1 MKSKMSA
8 SFPFNKQIVSN
19 PRCLRELK
27 KFNFIC
33 SPFTVVE
40 PPQPPPPDVVGLVM
54 VTDSFELTSMVAEPF
69 EAFLSLLRRVSSAVT
84 GALGTPTLE
93 KLLFVI
99 DWLEV
104 DEVAVEDEVHVEPGD
119 DQDLIARQCI
129 TGLTSRQNSG

>member
-1 MKSKMSA
+1 MKSKISA
-8 SFPFNKQIVSN
+8 SLPFNKQIVSN
-19 PRCLRELK
+19 PRCFSELK

-33 SPFTVVE
+33 SPLMVVV
-40 PPQPPPPDVVGLVM
+40 PPPPEVVGLVI
-54 VTDSFELTSMVAEPF
+54 VTDSFELTSIVLEPF
-69 EAFLSLLRRVSSAVT
+69 EAFLSLLRRSSAD

-119 DQDLIARQCI
+119 DQDLIGR
-129 TGLTSRQNSG
+129 RKNSLV

>member
-1 MKSKMSA
+1 MKSKISA
-8 SFPFNKQIVSN
+8 SLPFNKQIVSN
-19 PRCLRELK
+19 PRCLSELK

-33 SPFTVVE
+33 SPLTVVV
-40 PPQPPPPDVVGLVM
+40 PPPPLDVVGLVI
-54 VTDSFELTSMVAEPF
+54 VTDSFELTSIVLEPF
-69 EAFLSLLRRVSSAVT
+69 EAFLSLLRRSSAVGAH

-104 DEVAVEDEVHVEPGD
+104 DEVAVDDEVHVEPGD

>member
-19 PRCLRELK
+19 PRCFRELK

-40 PPQPPPPDVVGLVM
+40 PGPQPPPDVVGLVM
-54 VTDSFELTSMVAEPF
+54 VTDSFELTSMVVEPF
-69 EAFLSLLRRVSSAVT
+69 EAFLSLLRRSDSAV